1 MIHGINN
8 DNSNLNN
15 LLGTQLS
22 EQTEALGVTN
32 PIAGGSND
40 LSEVNKKYFID
51 ETVISSSAFEM
62 YQRELDIKKYTDM
75 VLNMPNDIEK
85 IGKLFESG
93 VKDPFTR
100 FNTDKLVNST
110 RLLNDLDVS
119 L

>member
-32 PIAGGSND
+32 PISGGNND
-40 LSEVNKKYFID
+40 LNEINKKYFID

-62 YQRELDIKKYTDM
+62 YQRELDIKKYTNM
-75 VLNMPNDIEK
+75 VLNMQNDIEK
-85 IGKLFESG
+85 MGKLFESG